1 MFAFFRLYHLA
12 LCPKKLALSHDYI
25 GEFVEILSD
34 DSKANRISGS
44 HNNRLHPV
52 FEYISIFTVR
62 FDRICHTPAVC

>member
-12 LCPKKLALSHDYI
+12 LCPKKPALSHDYI

-44 HNNRLHPV
+44 QNNRVHPV
-52 FEYISIFTVR
+52 F
-62 FDRICHTPAVC
+62 